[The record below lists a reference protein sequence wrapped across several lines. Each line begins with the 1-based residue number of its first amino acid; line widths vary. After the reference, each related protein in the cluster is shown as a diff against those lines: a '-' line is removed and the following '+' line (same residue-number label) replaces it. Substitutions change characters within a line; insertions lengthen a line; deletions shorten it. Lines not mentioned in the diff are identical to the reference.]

1 MAFKAAILV
10 PPCRK
15 VCKDQGRDCL
25 IGGHGDRRGSQP
37 WSHVLNCWR
46 ACNKHYHSSLPQTN
60 WIKIS
65 GAGAW
70 ASGFLKL
77 SRCLWAQPGLRINVE
92 TKAMAAKRREE
103 IRWKH
108 NGWGNLSNC
117 GETVWRQTKEPVGIE
132 GDWRRVCRLQVS
144 YVRAI
149 CCCKHLDLYNCLK
162 WKDSFLLGL
171 NIITMVIIG
180 IMWMLKF
187 TYFKK
192 LGALQ
197 TSSILAF
204 SSIYMVML
212 CLIHIGGKFKT
223 QSESIIHDCTLI
235 GWKEIFIH

>member
-25 IGGHGDRRGSQP
+25 IGGHGDRHGSQP

-117 GETVWRQTKEPVGIE
+117 GETVWRQTKEPVGSDALKVT
-132 GDWRRVCRLQVS
+132 GGGSVDCRCLTLEPSV
-144 YVRAI
+144 VVNTWI
-149 CCCKHLDLYNCLK
+149 C
-162 WKDSFLLGL
+162 
-171 NIITMVIIG
+171 IIV
-180 IMWMLKF
+180 
-187 TYFKK
+187 
-192 LGALQ
+192 
-197 TSSILAF
+197 
-204 SSIYMVML
+204 
-212 CLIHIGGKFKT
+212 
-223 QSESIIHDCTLI
+223 
-235 GWKEIFIH
+235 